1 MNIIIK
7 NSLKN
12 IFRKF
17 FRTLLVTFAIFMCCL
32 CAMLC
37 FDLGQSMERILTGYL
52 STVSRADFMAYTGGS
67 DLSKLPDGF
76 PECDYMTAVVN
87 NELVYKPIEGEYAF
101 VKIAYLNIYGLDVD
115 QAVDMEFM
123 SRIDLADGEMY
134 VSKEFADDYGYEVGD
149 KFLAHDRANEEV
161 ELTITGIFPD
171 DMKNPVLTGNSGLVN
186 LATGYKLSCGY
197 EAADIILIDVA
208 DDSLI
213 QDAKDMLTD
222 AYPDASMTDLFLSD
236 SDNMLLDEI
245 KAVFYMLFA
254 ITFLLVIFV
263 TASICNRIVSE
274 RMSYIGTLRSLGM
287 SSGRTARILLL
298 ENVIYALLG
307 SIPAVVLYSL
317 VRNPLLVL
325 FFGLDDE
332 SVSGMFEIPE
342 LSIGLIIGVIVMAVM
357 IECLIPLKAIIKA
370 LKTPIRD
377 IIFDN
382 RDTEYRYGKT
392 SLIVGFILLGIA
404 VLTFF
409 FRNNIAIAIVCLLAA
424 VASLALLFPRILRLV
439 TKGIKNFSD
448 KHDMA
453 TWSLAATEAS
463 TKKSTVSSG
472 VLSAT
477 ASAMAIIVYAVATA
491 LGATVSDIPYECDI
505 VMSTTKQMK
514 YYSYVEHIDTVTEVV
529 PIYYEIQEFQ
539 VNDEEIS
546 TIGYFYA
553 LPDEGFKNFS
563 GFGELE
569 QLEDGSVYVDKK
581 YASRKGLSAG
591 DEITLK
597 INPNGAFPIVREYK
611 IQDVIESNPYD
622 GGVESVI
629 FPEAE
634 YKALFLDYPGA
645 LLISCED
652 PETVKEMLETYA
664 KGDYIE
670 VKTLDEIIA
679 DNQDNNSKTVAVVTI
694 VIAVALG
701 MTAIGMISN
710 QLIGFEGRKKE
721 CAVMLSTAMNK
732 GKLAGIL
739 LKEVLITSFT
749 ASAIGATV
757 GTVLTMVIR
766 DAMRN
771 AQALVLD
778 VTVDPVRSLIF
789 FVILTIIF
797 TLTVLF
803 PIRNLR
809 KMKISEQIKYE

>member
-1 MNIIIK
+1 
-7 NSLKN
+7 
-12 IFRKF
+12 
-17 FRTLLVTFAIFMCCL
+17 
-32 CAMLC
+32 
-37 FDLGQSMERILTGYL
+37 
-52 STVSRADFMAYTGGS
+52 
-67 DLSKLPDGF
+67 
-76 PECDYMTAVVN
+76 
-87 NELVYKPIEGEYAF
+87 
-101 VKIAYLNIYGLDVD
+101 
-115 QAVDMEFM
+115 
-123 SRIDLADGEMY
+123 
-134 VSKEFADDYGYEVGD
+134 
-149 KFLAHDRANEEV
+149 
-161 ELTITGIFPD
+161 
-171 DMKNPVLTGNSGLVN
+171 
-186 LATGYKLSCGY
+186 
-197 EAADIILIDVA
+197 
-208 DDSLI
+208 
-213 QDAKDMLTD
+213 
-222 AYPDASMTDLFLSD
+222 MTDLFLSD